1 MAREAMEVLGTVP
14 VVETVEGVM
23 ILEAAAEVT
32 IVEVVACKVEVVDC
46 TVAGVEVTV
55 EVA

>member
-1 MAREAMEVLGTVP
+1 MEVLGTVP

>member
-1 MAREAMEVLGTVP
+1 MEVLGTVP

-46 TVAGVEVTV
+46 KVAGVEVTV